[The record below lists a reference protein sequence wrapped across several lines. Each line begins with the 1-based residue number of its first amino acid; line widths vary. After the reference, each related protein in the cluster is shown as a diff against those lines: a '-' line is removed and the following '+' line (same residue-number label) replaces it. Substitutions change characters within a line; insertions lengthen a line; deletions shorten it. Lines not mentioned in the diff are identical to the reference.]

1 MIDYDNGIGIA
12 GLSARLDATRGCE
25 LGFVSHAHSDHARRH
40 QKIIAT
46 PETALL
52 YKNRFRNVP
61 ARVLPYNR
69 PTKIDDVTVELL
81 PSGHMLGAAQIMV
94 RGHGKRILYTGD
106 FKVYPN
112 LTCAPLETRRC
123 DVLIMESTYGDPQYV
138 FPPQAQVYSQV
149 VMFIQR
155 CVDERK
161 LPVLVGYAMGKAQ
174 EAVKLA
180 QSQGFEVAVDSAVGR
195 ICEIYRSAGVP
206 LGSTPNWRSTEM
218 QGKVLVVTPQ
228 TLKKEEYQ
236 RLPRKRSVFLSGWA
250 QGGNARRFN
259 SADHS
264 LPLSD
269 HADFSQLLG
278 YIEQCRPEKIFT
290 LHGSPKFAQLL
301 RDRGW
306 DAEFLGKG
314 EKVQVT
320 PKVKPRSSKPVSH
333 GQNYELF

>member
-1 MIDYDNGIGIA
+1 MIDYDNGIGII
-12 GLSARLDATRGCE
+12 GLTARLDASRGCE
-25 LGFVSHAHSDHARRH
+25 LGFVSHAHSDHAKRH
-40 QKIIAT
+40 KKIIAT

-52 YKNRFRNVP
+52 YGSRYRNVP

-69 PTKIDDVTVELL
+69 PAKIDDVTVELL

-94 RGHGKRILYTGD
+94 RADGQRIIYTGD

-112 LTCAPLETRRC
+112 LTCTPLETRRC

-138 FPPQAQVYSQV
+138 FPPQAEVYARV

-155 CVDERK
+155 CRDERQ

-195 ICEIYRSAGVP
+195 ICELYRSAGVP
-206 LGSTPNWRSTEM
+206 LGSTPNWRTVNLQE
-218 QGKVLVVTPQ
+218 QVLVVTPQ
-228 TLKKEEYQ
+228 TLRKEEYQ

-250 QGGNARRFN
+250 QGQGTRRF
-259 SADHS
+259 SAADYS

-278 YIEQCRPEKIFT
+278 YVERCQPRKIFT
-290 LHGSPKFAQLL
+290 LHGSPRFAQLL

-314 EKVQVT
+314 ETALVVSRAR
-320 PKVKPRSSKPVSH
+320 PAGRKPVPQ